1 MIEPDVLRALVRDC
15 IEQHLP
21 SEELERLR
29 EIEAAER
36 EAMIEFVKGWK
47 AAAE

>member
-1 MIEPDVLRALVRDC
+1 MVREVIEL
-15 IEQHLP
+15 HLP

-29 EIEAAER
+29 EIEAVER
-36 EAMIEFVKGWK
+36 ESMVEFVKGWK